1 MVIPRMTLGGTLL
14 ACALSLGACAAQVQ
28 VRPQDMANS
37 FSDGR
42 FQVTWETAQTKKG
55 SPLIAGYVQN
65 TRGNGV
71 VNIRLQVATLDAQGQ
86 VIATATALAPGYLGG
101 FSRTSFE
108 VPLEKTGIGYRVSI
122 ISWDSAG
129 NGQ

>member
-1 MVIPRMTLGGTLL
+1 MIRSRMTIGAALL
-14 ACALSLGACAAQVQ
+14 ACLLALGACAAQVQ
-28 VRPQDMANS
+28 VRQQDMAVT
-37 FSDGR
+37 FSEGR
-42 FQVTWETAQTKKG
+42 FQLMWETAQTKKG

-65 TRGNGV
+65 TRGSGV
-71 VNIRLQVATLDAQGQ
+71 ANIRLQVDTLDAQGQ
-86 VIATATALAPGYLGG
+86 VIATATALAPGYVGG

-122 ISWDSAG
+122 IGWDPAG

>member
-1 MVIPRMTLGGTLL
+1 MAAVSRRLGALLL
-14 ACALSLGACAAQVQ
+14 ALTLCACAEPIQKEG
-28 VRPQDMANS
+28 MAVS

-42 FQVTWETAQTKKG
+42 FQVEWQTARTKTD

-65 TRGNGV
+65 TRGGGV
-71 VNIRLQVATLDAQGQ
+71 ANVRLQVTTLDAQGK
-86 VIATATALAPGYLGG
+86 VVATATALVPGYLGG

-108 VPLEKTGIGYRVSI
+108 VPLERTGVGYSVSVIG
-122 ISWDSAG
+122 WGTAG

>member
-1 MVIPRMTLGGTLL
+1 MASRRLGALLL
-14 ACALSLGACAAQVQ
+14 ALTLCACAEPIQTQGVAV
-28 VRPQDMANS
+28 S

-42 FQVTWETAQTKKG
+42 FQVEWQTAQTKAG
-55 SPLIAGYVQN
+55 STLIVGYVQN
-65 TRGNGV
+65 TRGGGV
-71 VNIRLQVATLDAQGQ
+71 ANVRLQVETLDAQGK

-108 VPLEKTGIGYRVSI
+108 VPLARAGVSYSVSVIGWEAV
-122 ISWDSAG
+122 G

>member
-1 MVIPRMTLGGTLL
+1 
-14 ACALSLGACAAQVQ
+14 
-28 VRPQDMANS
+28 MAVT

-42 FQVTWETAQTKKG
+42 FQVTWETAQTKNG

-71 VNIRLQVATLDAQGQ
+71 ANIRLQVDTLDAQGQ
-86 VIATATALAPGYLGG
+86 VIATATGLAPGYVGG
-101 FSRTSFE
+101 FSRISFE

-122 ISWDSAG
+122 ISWDAAG

>member
-1 MVIPRMTLGGTLL
+1 MISSRMTIGAALL
-14 ACALSLGACAAQVQ
+14 ACALSLGACAAPVQ
-28 VRPQDMANS
+28 LRPQDMANS

-42 FQVTWETAQTKKG
+42 FQVTWETAQTKTG
-55 SPLIAGYVQN
+55 SPLIVGYVQN

-71 VNIRLQVATLDAQGQ
+71 ANIRLQVATLDAQGQ
-86 VIATATALAPGYLGG
+86 VIATATGLAPGYVGG

-122 ISWDSAG
+122 INWDAAG